1 MVAVLTEKTV
11 PGKNLMMKKS
21 ERKKNHHGQTK
32 RFFLGQTVKNLKL
45 DENARTHEPPQ
56 VTPHITRAA
65 LHKKNTSTYTSLYTV
80 LV

>member
-1 MVAVLTEKTV
+1 VVAVLTEKTV

-21 ERKKNHHGQTK
+21 ERKKNHH
-32 RFFLGQTVKNLKL
+32 GQTVKNLKL

-65 LHKKNTSTYTSLYTV
+65 LHKKNTST
-80 LV
+80 